1 MIELS
6 EPQLKAVF
14 SYSCLIIYTSPIYT
28 VSSTHNNKI
37 LILIYTGSPAE
48 GSSIHERSFRQSV
61 RNTFQPIEI
70 VATSDACGVTGTV
83 SRDVI
88 RGNSVVSCHIK

>member
-1 MIELS
+1 M
-6 EPQLKAVF
+6 
-14 SYSCLIIYTSPIYT
+14 
-28 VSSTHNNKI
+28 HNYYNNTI

-48 GSSIHERSFRQSV
+48 GNSIHERSFRQNG

-70 VATSDACGVTGTV
+70 VATSDACGVTESV

-88 RGNSVVSCHIK
+88 RGNSVLSCHLTNVCYCAL